1 MKQVAALAKAWTINI
16 PGFPEHFPFLDT
28 MNRIH
33 RISFLGKS
41 KPFLI
46 LTQGKRNPYDQPTVK
61 ETNHLGRTFLDGVI
75 AQLVE
80 RLVRNEK
87 VWGSTPHGSTKSPR
101 FPPI

>member
-1 MKQVAALAKAWTINI
+1 MKQVAALAKAWHTNL

-87 VWGSTPHGSTKSPR
+87 VWGSTPHGSMS
-101 FPPI
+101 FS